1 MINHLRP
8 INYYAMNVTYQCG
21 KWNSSLLLNLFSG
34 CDKDAFTNNN
44 YIVADLSVNYKI
56 NTNKS
61 VYLKVNNLT
70 NEGYENMYYKYDGK
84 TKVSKNKSRTIK
96 RLTIAYIDVKGN
108 NEIWND
114 DNKVIDYLIAH
125 YSKRLRTIKMPL
137 EDGWLSQSTIKQLT
151 R

>member
-1 MINHLRP
+1 MAYTLDEKYKNMCKIL
-8 INYYAMNVTYQCG
+8 MVSSVQYQRD
-21 KWNSSLLLNLFSG
+21 KSFS
-34 CDKDAFTNNN
+34 A
-44 YIVADLSVNYKI
+44 VN
-56 NTNKS
+56 
-61 VYLKVNNLT
+61 
-70 NEGYENMYYKYDGK
+70 YYKYDGK

-151 R
+151 KRYVKINPQIDEERF

>member
-1 MINHLRP
+1 M
-8 INYYAMNVTYQCG
+8 TYQCG

-84 TKVSKNKSRTIK
+84 GAKPQPGRSFMLGFR
-96 RLTIAYIDVKGN
+96 YGF
-108 NEIWND
+108 
-114 DNKVIDYLIAH
+114 
-125 YSKRLRTIKMPL
+125 
-137 EDGWLSQSTIKQLT
+137 
-151 R
+151 